1 MDHEQIELR
10 VIDSVADC
18 GRVPLAV
25 QVVYLGGIITMP
37 VENLEDFIEALAE
50 KSNRLKDSLERNYT
64 TPSTN

>member
-10 VIDSVADC
+10 VSD
-18 GRVPLAV
+18 RAV
-25 QVVYLGGIITMP
+25 TIAYLGGIITMP